1 MFLKQEKP
9 EMDDYLRRSN
19 FVSKGKMRF
28 DILGKYFEKC
38 PKFLADAI
46 AKSSQNIFA
55 YSFVS

>member
-1 MFLKQEKP
+1 MFLKLEKP

-19 FVSKGKMRF
+19 LVSKGKIRF
-28 DILGKYFEKC
+28 DILGKFFEKC

-46 AKSSQNIFA
+46 AKSSKNIFT